1 MTTSSRSGR
10 IGHAERC
17 EDPALILTL
26 TPTLTD
32 ALALFLEAHQLRP
45 SDARFVLSAANM
57 HLKLGELPEATEL
70 YAKLDGLTMTP
81 RQQEMA
87 RTKRR
92 MCADLQVARSCT
104 LSLGRVRGC
113 KPTQLPPPTHHPRIS
128 RASAGG
134 QVGRARPRRALGY
147 HQGDAASA
155 SSAAAASATAAAAAA
170 AAATAAAAAAACDR
184 QYTGLSR

>member
-1 MTTSSRSGR
+1 MAPSGLVQEIADELNAKGLECNRRGDTRGALTLFLEKHTAPVTTSSRSG
-10 IGHAERC
+10 HAPATPSAC

-70 YAKLDGLTMTP
+70 YTKLDGLIMTP

-134 QVGRARPRRALGY
+134 QVGRARPRRAL
-147 HQGDAASA
+147 
-155 SSAAAASATAAAAAA
+155 
-170 AAATAAAAAAACDR
+170 
-184 QYTGLSR
+184 

>member
-1 MTTSSRSGR
+1 
-10 IGHAERC
+10 
-17 EDPALILTL
+17 
-26 TPTLTD
+26 
-32 ALALFLEAHQLRP
+32 
-45 SDARFVLSAANM
+45 VLSAANM
-57 HLKLGELPEATEL
+57 YLKLGELPEATEL

-104 LSLGRVRGC
+104 LRLGRVRGC
-113 KPTQLPPPTHHPRIS
+113 KPTQLPPPTHPLRIS

-134 QVGRARPRRALGY
+134 QVGRARPRRALRY

-155 SSAAAASATAAAAAA
+155 SSSAAASATAAAAAA
-170 AAATAAAAAAACDR
+170 AAATAAAAAACDR
-184 QYTGLSR
+184 QHTGLSR

>member
-1 MTTSSRSGR
+1 MAPSGLVQEIADELNAKGLECNRRGDTRGALTLFLEKHTAPVTTSSRSG
-10 IGHAERC
+10 HAPATPSAC

-81 RQQEMA
+81 RQ
-87 RTKRR
+87 
-92 MCADLQVARSCT
+92 
-104 LSLGRVRGC
+104 
-113 KPTQLPPPTHHPRIS
+113 
-128 RASAGG
+128 
-134 QVGRARPRRALGY
+134 
-147 HQGDAASA
+147 
-155 SSAAAASATAAAAAA
+155 
-170 AAATAAAAAAACDR
+170 
-184 QYTGLSR
+184 